1 MVNDTWGAGKENQ
14 LVESKIS
21 HKLHQR
27 SVTDMTTEQGDRPS
41 NVEVKISL

>member
-21 HKLHQR
+21 QKLHQR
-27 SVTDMTTEQGDRPS
+27 SVTDMTTEVTDQAMWKSKYHYR
-41 NVEVKISL
+41 

>member
-27 SVTDMTTEQGDRPS
+27 SVTDMTTEVTDQAMWKSKYHYR
-41 NVEVKISL
+41 